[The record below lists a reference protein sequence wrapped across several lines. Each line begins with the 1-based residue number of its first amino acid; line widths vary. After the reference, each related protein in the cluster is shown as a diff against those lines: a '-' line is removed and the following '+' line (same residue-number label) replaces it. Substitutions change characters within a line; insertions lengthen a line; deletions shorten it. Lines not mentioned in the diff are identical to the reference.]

1 MIMNQFE
8 ILKYYSKPEIQNAI
22 LSVVKDREVVGS
34 LKDGSYL
41 KRPDTLIYPK
51 DIVERVKKG
60 VVAFHCSVERWF
72 QPMQLSSN
80 LRQKELDNLRKS
92 FDFIMDIDSKTKLE
106 HATIAAKVVY
116 NFLKDLGIKATI
128 KYSGSRGF
136 HLAISSDAF
145 PESVDFQKTSK
156 GYPEIPQNL
165 AEFVREK
172 IKDHLLEELIALE
185 GGVASLTKNIP
196 SISELSPYE
205 FVDIEKNWGNR
216 HLFRV
221 PYSLHPKTWLISLP
235 IRFEDLKDFK
245 PENAKPE
252 KVKSCV
258 DFLVNKREEATNLLL
273 QALDWKAKQP
283 KIEVK
288 EFVKRPRIKRPI
300 PEDFFPPCI
309 KIIISGLKDGKKRS
323 LFTLATFLRAMNWE
337 AKKIEDKIREWN
349 QNNPQ
354 SLSKRSIE
362 TQLKWH
368 FRQRRE
374 LLPANCVSNLFYDSI
389 GICKP
394 DFICNF
400 KRIKNPV
407 NYPFKAMKRN
417 KRIKG

>member
-1 MIMNQFE
+1 MNQFG
-8 ILKYYSKPEIQNAI
+8 ILKYYSKAEIQNEI
-22 LSVVKDREVVGS
+22 LSAVKDREVVGS

-51 DIVERVKKG
+51 DLIERVKRG

-72 QPMQLSSN
+72 QPMQISSN
-80 LRQKELDNLRKS
+80 LTQRELGNLRKN

-116 NFLKDLGIKATI
+116 DFLKDLGIKATI

-136 HLAISSDAF
+136 HIAISSDAF
-145 PESVDFQKTSK
+145 PDSIDFKKTSK
-156 GYPEIPQNL
+156 RYPEVPQTL
-165 AEFVREK
+165 AEFIREK
-172 IKDHLLEELIALE
+172 VRDHLLEELIAWE
-185 GGVASLTKNIP
+185 GGVASLTKSIP

-216 HLFRV
+216 HLFRA
-221 PYSLHPKTWLISLP
+221 PYSLHPKTWLVSLP
-235 IRFEDLKDFK
+235 IKSEDLKDFK
-245 PENAKPE
+245 PESAKPE
-252 KVKSCV
+252 KVKTDV
-258 DFLVNKREEATNLLL
+258 KFLINKKQEATELLL
-273 QALDWKAKQP
+273 KALDWKAKQP
-283 KIEVK
+283 RVEIRKVI
-288 EFVKRPRIKRPI
+288 RRARIKRPI
-300 PEDFFPPCI
+300 SEDLFPPCI
-309 KIIISGLKDGKKRS
+309 KIIMDGLQDGKKRS

-337 AKKIEDKIREWN
+337 PKKIEKSIREWN
-349 QNNPQ
+349 QKNPQ
-354 SLSKRSIE
+354 PVSKRLVE

-374 LLPANCVSNLFYDSI
+374 LLPANCVSNLFYDSM

-394 DFICNF
+394 DFICDL